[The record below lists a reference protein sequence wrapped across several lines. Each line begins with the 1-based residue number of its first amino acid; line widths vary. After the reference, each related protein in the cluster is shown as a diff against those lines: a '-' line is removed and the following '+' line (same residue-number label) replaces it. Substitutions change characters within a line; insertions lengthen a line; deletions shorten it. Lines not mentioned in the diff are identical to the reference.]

1 MNNGKE
7 SERESIWSVA
17 RRLRPLFSVILIIQ
31 FLAFLGINAYKV
43 ITVDNPGDLFDIITG
58 AYERTSSQSFSI
70 LLATYTLTEAIMLA
84 SWLKE
89 RDQKREL
96 AAEERGMEKGLEEG
110 LERGREEE
118 RRAWQAWYNR
128 RRAAE
133 EAGRLFDEPPP
144 GEAPGNR
151 PNDRN

>member
-1 MNNGKE
+1 
-7 SERESIWSVA
+7 
-17 RRLRPLFSVILIIQ
+17 
-31 FLAFLGINAYKV
+31 
-43 ITVDNPGDLFDIITG
+43 
-58 AYERTSSQSFSI
+58 
-70 LLATYTLTEAIMLA
+70 MLA

-96 AAEERGMEKGLEEG
+96 AAEERGLEK
-110 LERGREEE
+110 GREEE
-118 RRAWQAWYNR
+118 RRVWQAWYNR

-144 GEAPGNR
+144 GEEPGNR